1 MQTVKQAKASGVKI
15 TDGIFHSQNKI
26 DVHKLQKEHEKN
38 MKTRIQYDHIN
49 DLH

>member
-15 TDGIFHSQNKI
+15 TD